1 MSTGKS
7 QKKVL
12 IYRYVP
18 TLFFKGQP
26 SFVRIYKYPNFG
38 GPQAA
43 LANKSFFKADD
54 VQMKWNKTG
63 TALLVLTSTESSDK
77 SYYGDQGLHFMAIN
91 GECSLVNLCMLIWYN
106 IARWFKIKKLKISF

>member
-12 IYRYVP
+12 LYRYVP

-91 GECSLVNLCMLIWYN
+91 GECSLVNLCMLIW
-106 IARWFKIKKLKISF
+106 

>member
-7 QKKVL
+7 QIKVL
-12 IYRYVP
+12 LYRYVP
-18 TLFFKGQP
+18 TLFSKGQP

-91 GECSLVNLCMLIWYN
+91 GECSLVNLCMLIW
-106 IARWFKIKKLKISF
+106 